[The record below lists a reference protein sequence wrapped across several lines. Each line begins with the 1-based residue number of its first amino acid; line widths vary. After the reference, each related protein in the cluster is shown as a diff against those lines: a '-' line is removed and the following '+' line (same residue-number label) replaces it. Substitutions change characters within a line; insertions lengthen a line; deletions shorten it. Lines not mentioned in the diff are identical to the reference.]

1 MMEEKVVLFGEQLAN
16 VVGSENVIS
25 DPKVLEGYSKDQSFV
40 PPKTPLLVL
49 KPRSVTEVQEVV
61 KICNHYRVAVTP
73 YTTGTNNQGAAI
85 PALGGVII
93 DVGGMN
99 RVLEIDPVSRNAHIE
114 VGVTFA
120 QLLDAAEKVKT
131 DIAPYGLRVAAP
143 VELPASA
150 SALVS
155 FLEYVPMWTWP
166 RYSAED
172 NCILSM
178 PNFVLPTG
186 ELLKTGISAIPYV
199 KKAYADIGGISSSFV
214 NKIFM
219 GAQGTLGIAL
229 DGWVMLMSRQEV
241 NKVFFW
247 PFDKVEEAFKPIL
260 DIKWLRYG
268 YEMFLANGM
277 ELANLLGDRATEVK
291 GLRESLPPWTLVHVL
306 RGRADEVEYQEAD
319 LKELSAKLG
328 IKMMTDLPGVKKA
341 GDRIAKEVERPQGW
355 KKTSRY
361 RGARNVL
368 PFITPQKRIP
378 AFNEAVFKSAKKH
391 GYQTNEIGC
400 LALPTFAEPGVVHCQ
415 YSFVRDPNDLE
426 ETKRVR
432 EILYETSADLIELG
446 AFFSRPYG
454 HLADLVYARAGTYH
468 STIKKFKQ
476 MVDPNGI
483 FNPGRL
489 LF

>member
-1 MMEEKVVLFGEQLAN
+1 MEEKLVLFGEQLAS
-16 VVGSENVIS
+16 VVGPENVIS
-25 DPKVLEGYSKDQSFV
+25 DSKVLETYSRDQSFV
-40 PPKTPLLVL
+40 PPKMPLCVL
-49 KPRSVTEVQEVV
+49 RPRTVAEVQEVV

-85 PALGGVII
+85 PALGGVVI
-93 DVGGMN
+93 DVSGIN
-99 RVLEIDPVSRNAHIE
+99 RVLKIDPVSRNAHIE
-114 VGVTFA
+114 AGVTFA

-150 SALVS
+150 SVLVS
-155 FLEYVPMWTWP
+155 LLEYVPMWTWP

-172 NCILSM
+172 NSILSM
-178 PNFVLPTG
+178 PSLVLPTG

-214 NKIFM
+214 NKIFF

-229 DGWVMLMSRQEV
+229 EAWVMLMSRQEV
-241 NKVFFW
+241 NRTFFW
-247 PFDKVEEAFKPIL
+247 PFDKVEATFKPIM

-268 YEMFLANGM
+268 YEMFVANGI
-277 ELANLLGDRATEVK
+277 ELAHLLSEDPAQVK
-291 GLRESLPPWTLVHVL
+291 DLRDALPAWTLVHVL

-319 LKELSAKLG
+319 LKDLSAKLG
-328 IKMMTDLPGVKKA
+328 IKMMTEMTGVKKA
-341 GDRIAKEVERPQGW
+341 GEKIAREVERPQGW
-355 KKTSRY
+355 KKTSQY

-378 AFNEAVFKSAKKH
+378 VFNEAVFKVAKKY
-391 GYQTNEIGC
+391 GYPIKEIGC
-400 LALPTFAEPGVVHCQ
+400 LALPTFAEPGVVHYQ
-415 YSFVRDPNDLE
+415 YSFSRDPKDPE
-426 ETKRVR
+426 ETEMVR
-432 EILYETSADLIELG
+432 EMICEMSGDLIELG

-454 HLADLVYARAGTYH
+454 HLAELVYARAGTYH

>member
-1 MMEEKVVLFGEQLAN
+1 MEEKVVLFTEQLAN
-16 VVGSENVIS
+16 VVGSESVITNAR
-25 DPKVLEGYSKDQSFV
+25 VLQTYSRDDSFV
-40 PPKTPLLVL
+40 PPKMPLCVL
-49 KPRSVTEVQEVV
+49 KPKSVQEVQEVV
-61 KICNHYRVAVTP
+61 KICNHYRIAVTP

-85 PALGGVII
+85 PALGGVVI
-93 DVGGMN
+93 DVSGMN

-114 VGVTFA
+114 AGVTFA
-120 QLLDAAEKVKT
+120 QLLDATEKVKT

-150 SALVS
+150 SVLVS

-172 NCILSM
+172 NSILSM
-178 PNFVLPTG
+178 PNLVLPTG

-214 NKIFM
+214 NKIFF

-241 NKVFFW
+241 NEAFFW
-247 PFDKVEEAFKPIL
+247 PFDKVEDAFKPIV

-268 YEMFLANGM
+268 YEMFMMNGM
-277 ELANLLGDRATEVK
+277 ELAQLLGDDSSEVK
-291 GLRESLPPWTLVHVL
+291 GLRDALPPWTLVHVL
-306 RGRADEVEYQEAD
+306 RGRSDEVEYQEAD
-319 LKELSAKLG
+319 LKDLSAKLG
-328 IKMMTDLPGVKKA
+328 IKMVTDMTSVKRA
-341 GDRIAKEVERPQGW
+341 GEKIAKEVERPHGW

-378 AFNEAVFKSAKKH
+378 VFNEAVFKVAKKN
-391 GYQTNEIGC
+391 GYPVEDVGC
-400 LALPTFAEPGVVHCQ
+400 LALPTFAEPGVVHYQ
-415 YSFVRDPNDLE
+415 YSFARDPRDPE
-426 ETKRVR
+426 ETERVR
-432 EILYETSADLIELG
+432 AMICDMSAELIELG

-454 HLADLVYARAGTYH
+454 HLAELVYARAGTYH
-468 STIKKFKQ
+468 STVKKFKQ